1 MAHIHMYMYTKQVF
15 VLIIDHI
22 SETEIIYGVLVYLF
36 DVFHDTDIHSV
47 CVCLGIVNLWA
58 YKLFLIT
65 ATLRIIGN
73 ICFSFIFSC

>member
-22 SETEIIYGVLVYLF
+22 SETEIIYRVLVYLF

-47 CVCLGIVNLWA
+47 CVWVL
-58 YKLFLIT
+58 
-65 ATLRIIGN
+65 
-73 ICFSFIFSC
+73 